1 MTTQQE
7 PDRADRR
14 DETEGRHETDA
25 DHETE
30 ADHGTHV
37 DHETEADHGTHVD
50 HETEADHGTHVDH
63 ETDAHETDPRY
74 EPDAPEGADE
84 PLPRDPQNQQAEQGE
99 DPLAIPVPDWPD
111 SAAPEVDVAG
121 SGRRD
126 DAHDAQHENPDVDE
140 PVD

>member
-1 MTTQQE
+1 M
-7 PDRADRR
+7 RR
-14 DETEGRHETDA
+14 EIGGIKPQPSAALSHSHSAKNA
-25 DHETE
+25 DHET
-30 ADHGTHV
+30 HT
-37 DHETEADHGTHVD
+37 
-50 HETEADHGTHVDH
+50 
-63 ETDAHETDPRY
+63 RY

-111 SAAPEVDVAG
+111 SAAPETDVAG
-121 SGRRD
+121 TGRRG